1 MMNAPRKETAYD
13 EVFDAQR
20 TFRVLLDSMSRPGR
34 IYELP
39 APAYEG
45 VPDGMSA
52 HGLTVLKTLC
62 DNLVSIA
69 FEPPREELRDTWRR
83 YLNLNTASPVR
94 PVAEAGYALFD
105 GASFAESF
113 AELPI
118 GDTEFPER
126 GATAI
131 LQVSRI
137 SAEPINGLSIT
148 ASGPGVQTEQR
159 IIAAGL
165 DPRYLSARERACDE
179 YPMGIDLILVDQAGA
194 VVSYPRSST
203 VTTVT

>member
-1 MMNAPRKETAYD
+1 MTNGPRKETAYD

-69 FEPPREELRDTWRR
+69 FAPPREELRDSWRR

-94 PVAEAGYALFD
+94 PVAEAAYALFD
-105 GASFAESF
+105 GASYATSF
-113 AELPI
+113 DELPI

-126 GATAI
+126 GATAV
-131 LQVSRI
+131 LQVRRVSVESI
-137 SAEPINGLSIT
+137 AGLSIT
-148 ASGPGVQTEQR
+148 AVGPGIQTEQQT
-159 IIAAGL
+159 IVAGL
-165 DPRYLSARERACDE
+165 DPRYLSARDRACDE
-179 YPMGIDLILVDQAGA
+179 YPMGIDLILVDQSGA
-194 VVSYPRSST
+194 VASYPRSST
-203 VTTVT
+203 VTTAP